1 MRMLRD
7 PAHCF
12 KISSPLSRNCA
23 PCETQCPTARM
34 FECALP
40 TTIVILLCAQLAAH
54 LHRLWCAPHGT
65 SSVLCTVSAIFLLA
79 LLSQGTLVRRDG
91 AHLGTPSRLQWS
103 RYDQITSYMDIAG
116 TNLGLVA
123 CYAALP
129 LYSTCSSTGH
139 ALVRSDLHMP
149 RGHVLVQLNWL
160 CVDSG

>member
-79 LLSQGTLVRRDG
+79 LLSQGTSLEEMGLIWGPQAGYSGHVMTKSPVIWTLLGQTWAWWLVMQRYLCIPH
-91 AHLGTPSRLQWS
+91 AHQQAMRWF
-103 RYDQITSYMDIAG
+103 
-116 TNLGLVA
+116 GLI
-123 CYAALP
+123 
-129 LYSTCSSTGH
+129 STC
-139 ALVRSDLHMP
+139 LVVMFWC
-149 RGHVLVQLNWL
+149 N
-160 CVDSG
+160 